1 VEVCLREKVCRD
13 RLWTEWERKEEKE
26 EHLKRVVPTGI
37 FADVGCERMS
47 EICQIDG
54 TVSA

>member
-1 VEVCLREKVCRD
+1 LREKVCRD